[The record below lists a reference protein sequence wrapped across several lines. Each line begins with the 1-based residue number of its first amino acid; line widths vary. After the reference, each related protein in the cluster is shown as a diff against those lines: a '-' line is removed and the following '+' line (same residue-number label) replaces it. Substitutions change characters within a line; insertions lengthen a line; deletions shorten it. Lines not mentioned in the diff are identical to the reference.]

1 MGMAMKA
8 MKKAMKA
15 AAMKTAMRRRASERR
30 LCVTW
35 WLCCGRPWELA
46 GTRRQS
52 THSLRPFE
60 TGAFALRPWLCRGSE
75 LECAALLH
83 GVCIS
88 FAPLGHTG
96 LVGVWRSVNGLADC
110 GPPA

>member
-35 WLCCGRPWELA
+35 WLCRGCPWELA

-52 THSLRPFE
+52 IHSLRPFD
-60 TGAFALRPWLCRGSE
+60 TCAFALRPWLCRGSE
-75 LECAALLH
+75 LECAPLLH
-83 GVCIS
+83 GVRICY
-88 FAPLGHTG
+88 APLGHPG
-96 LVGVWRSVNGLADC
+96 SVGVRRSANGLADC
-110 GPPA
+110 G